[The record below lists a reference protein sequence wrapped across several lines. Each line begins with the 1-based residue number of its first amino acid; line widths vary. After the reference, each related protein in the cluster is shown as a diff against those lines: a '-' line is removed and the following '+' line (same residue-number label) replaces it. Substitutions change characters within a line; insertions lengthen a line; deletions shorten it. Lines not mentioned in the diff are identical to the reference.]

1 MKKLDLSINQYN
13 INGIIQFGSN
23 TGELSNY
30 YHSIGVHKV
39 LWIDKTS
46 ENYSSLYDTTRK
58 FGMEQNY
65 AFFDT
70 SIIAFKEWW
79 RKNVSWCDIES
90 YDMIYLSQTENQKKT
105 ISGFENL
112 LGTIKLVYFANG
124 IENDCHIFLLENG
137 YQIYEYKTSNTNH
150 VYGECY
156 YLKKS

>member
-1 MKKLDLSINQYN
+1 MENYLQSFA
-13 INGIIQFGSN
+13 NGYFSVN
-23 TGELSNY
+23 ANY
-30 YHSIGVHKV
+30 Y
-39 LWIDKTS
+39 
-46 ENYSSLYDTTRK
+46 
-58 FGMEQNY
+58 
-65 AFFDT
+65 
-70 SIIAFKEWW
+70 IA
-79 RKNVSWCDIES
+79 SCAL
-90 YDMIYLSQTENQKKT
+90 YLSQTENQKKT